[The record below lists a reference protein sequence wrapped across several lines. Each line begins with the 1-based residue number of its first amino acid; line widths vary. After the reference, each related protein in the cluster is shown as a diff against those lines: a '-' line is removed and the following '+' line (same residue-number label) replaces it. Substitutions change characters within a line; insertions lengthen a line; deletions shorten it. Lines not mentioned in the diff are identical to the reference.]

1 MMRNI
6 LARFTLWLASRCGLV
21 LMDETRVAMG
31 SDAKARADRWEQFAR
46 EEGGLYDMIDT
57 LRREAFEQFAEC
69 APDARA
75 QRDYIAM
82 SDRNLR
88 RLKQRVQS
96 IIATGKIEATRDAQR
111 VDMRIVKSA

>member
-1 MMRNI
+1 MLRK
-6 LARFTLWLASRCGLV
+6 LTLWLAARCGLT
-21 LMDETRVAMG
+21 LIDETRIAMG
-31 SDAKARADRWEQFAR
+31 DDAKARADRWDAFAR

-57 LRREAFEQFAEC
+57 LRREAFEAYAEC

-75 QRDYIAM
+75 ERDYIAL